1 MALKFFLDFSGWTGS
16 IMVLVSY
23 ALTLRKTGDFS
34 RLCSYLNL
42 IGGFLIALNCL
53 YYNAMPSFFTNII
66 WTCIAVISIYR
77 ARKLIKHPHKHTLG
91 ATKRP
96 PKTLGT
102 THC

>member
-77 ARKLIKHPHKHTLG
+77 ARKHMEKSALKKKPKIRN
-91 ATKRP
+91 TKRSV
-96 PKTLGT
+96 T
-102 THC
+102 